1 MKAIIS
7 IAAFALAMAFAS
19 VLAQEVGGGPLVS
32 LCLIF

>member
-7 IAAFALAMAFAS
+7 IAALAMAFAS